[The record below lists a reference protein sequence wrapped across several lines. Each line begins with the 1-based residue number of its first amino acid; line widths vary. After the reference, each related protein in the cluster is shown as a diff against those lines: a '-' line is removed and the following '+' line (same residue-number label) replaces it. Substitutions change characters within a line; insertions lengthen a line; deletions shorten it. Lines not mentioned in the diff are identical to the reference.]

1 MWTPFTALP
10 GAKRGEQPAPSEK
23 DDKSTPP
30 KKEADDLG
38 ELKAQLAS
46 MQQKIDKLSQDR
58 E

>member
-1 MWTPFTALP
+1 MPN
-10 GAKRGEQPAPSEK
+10 ESDE
-23 DDKSTPP
+23 
-30 KKEADDLG
+30 LG

>member
-1 MWTPFTALP
+1 MTVQQFELKSKTEDISAE
-10 GAKRGEQPAPSEK
+10 KSEMFNR
-23 DDKSTPP
+23 
-30 KKEADDLG
+30 LG